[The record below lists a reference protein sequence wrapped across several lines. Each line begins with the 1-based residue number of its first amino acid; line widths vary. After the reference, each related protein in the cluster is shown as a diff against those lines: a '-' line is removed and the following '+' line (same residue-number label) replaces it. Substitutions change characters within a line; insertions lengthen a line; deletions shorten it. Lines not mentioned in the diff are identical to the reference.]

1 MTLAGEHDA
10 LLFDLD
16 GTVWHGDTPIP
27 EAVAALRD
35 LDPIYLTNNASKAPE
50 EVQSKL
56 RGMGLPAGTVL
67 TSAQA
72 AVTLAH
78 QMAPGARV
86 LVLGADSFRELA
98 QAMGLQVV
106 DSAEDDPQ
114 VVLHG
119 HSPETGW
126 AQLSEAA
133 LAIQRGA
140 RYIASNRDTSLPSER
155 GLLVG
160 NGSMVAAV
168 ESATGVRAI
177 AAGKPETRMFE
188 QAAADAEN
196 PLVIGDRLDTD
207 IAGGNAAGMATLHV
221 LTGVSG
227 AQELLAAPPEHR
239 PTYVARDVSALA
251 CSSHLL
257 RPGPQA
263 SVCAY
268 REGDAV
274 VVEGEDDPYRRLLAA
289 LPVAWAGSFSEV
301 RGL

>member
-1 MTLAGEHDA
+1 MTLAQEHDA

-27 EAVAALRD
+27 EAVTALRG
-35 LDPIYLTNNASKAPE
+35 LDPIYLTNNASKSPA
-50 EVQSKL
+50 EVQEKL
-56 RGMGLPAGTVL
+56 KRMGFPAGSVL

-72 AVTLAH
+72 AVGLAGEV
-78 QMAPGARV
+78 APGARV
-86 LVLGADSFRELA
+86 LILGAVSFRDLA
-98 QAMGLQVV
+98 EEAGLRVV
-106 DSAEDDPQ
+106 DSADDEPQ

-119 HSPETGW
+119 HSPDTGW
-126 AQLSEAA
+126 RQLSEAA

-155 GLLVG
+155 GFLVG

-168 ESATGVRAI
+168 ESATGVRAM
-177 AAGKPETRMFE
+177 AAGKPEPRMFE
-188 QAAADAEN
+188 QAAVGRVN

-227 AQELLAAPPEHR
+227 VAELLTAPPAHR
-239 PTYVARDVSALA
+239 PTYVAEDMSALH
-251 CSSHLL
+251 SGMDL
-257 RPGPQA
+257 RPGA
-263 SVCAY
+263 HNNAVAY
-268 REGDAV
+268 RRGDTV
-274 VVEGEDDPYRRLLAA
+274 VVEGDTSHHRLLAA
-289 LPVAWAGSFSEV
+289 LPVAWEGPFSEI

>member
-1 MTLAGEHDA
+1 MTLAQEHDA

-16 GTVWHGDTPIP
+16 GTVWHGDTAIL
-27 EAVAALRD
+27 EAVEALRG
-35 LDPIYLTNNASKAPE
+35 LDPIYLTNNASKAPA
-50 EVQSKL
+50 EVQEKL
-56 RGMGLPAGTVL
+56 KRMGLPTGTVL

-72 AVTLAH
+72 AVSLA
-78 QMAPGARV
+78 QEVAPGARV
-86 LVLGADSFRELA
+86 LILGAQSFRDLA
-98 QAMGLQVV
+98 REAGLRVI
-106 DSAEDDPQ
+106 DSAEEAQ

-119 HSPETGW
+119 HSPDTGW

-155 GLLVG
+155 GFLVG

-168 ESATGVRAI
+168 ESATGVRAV
-177 AAGKPETRMFE
+177 AAGKPGTRMFE
-188 QAAADAEN
+188 QATQNKAN

-227 AQELLAAPPEHR
+227 REELLAAPPEHR
-239 PTYVARDVSALA
+239 PTYVAESMSALHGEA
-251 CSSHLL
+251 GAV
-257 RPGPQA
+257 RPGPQENA
-263 SVCAY
+263 SAR

-274 VVEGEDDPYRRLLAA
+274 VVEGDTSHHRLLAA
-289 LPVAWAGSFSEV
+289 LPVAWEGPFSEI

>member
-1 MTLAGEHDA
+1 MMLDKHDA

-27 EAVAALRD
+27 EAVEALRG
-35 LDPIYLTNNASKAPE
+35 LDPIYLTNNASKSPA
-50 EVQSKL
+50 EVQKKL
-56 RGMGLPAGTVL
+56 RGMGLPTGTVL

-72 AVTLAH
+72 AIGLAVELE
-78 QMAPGARV
+78 PGARV
-86 LVLGADSFRELA
+86 LILGAPSFRDLA
-98 QAMGLQVV
+98 REAGLRVV
-106 DSAEDDPQ
+106 DSADEEPQ

-119 HSPETGW
+119 HDPETGW

-133 LAIQRGA
+133 LAIRRGA

-168 ESATGVRAI
+168 ESATGIRAI

-188 QAAADAEN
+188 QAARHAKS

-227 AQELLAAPPEHR
+227 VSDLLAAPPEQR
-239 PTYVARDVSALA
+239 PTYVAEDMSALHSDA
-251 CSSHLL
+251 NL
-257 RPGPQA
+257 RPGPREGA
-263 SVCAY
+263 TAY
-268 REGDAV
+268 RQGDVV
-274 VVEGEDDPYRRLLAA
+274 VVEGETAHQRLLAA
-289 LPVAWAGSFSEV
+289 LPVAWEGPFSEI